1 MSARRELHT
10 GTEYLLGW
18 VEDGVAVLSFN
29 RPDRRNALHES
40 MYFGFGEALPVI
52 AEDPSIGC
60 LVITGEGRAFCAGGD
75 VKGFAEAGRSAGPDG
90 AGAPAAG
97 AGPRVDNL
105 RRRQNM
111 VTLALQQLG
120 KITIAAIPGAA
131 AGAGLSIALAC
142 DLRVA
147 SDDAVITTAF
157 ARIGASGDFGG
168 SWTLTQLVGAARA
181 KELYLLSDRL
191 SADEA
196 HRLGI
201 VNRVFPA
208 DSFESSWRELAGR
221 LAHGPVIAQRF
232 IKENINRA
240 ANGASL
246 AECLDAEAAAMVSS
260 MSSADHREASIAFVE
275 KRPPVFR
282 GV

>member
-1 MSARRELHT
+1 MTRRELET
-10 GTEYLLGW
+10 GTEHLLGW

-40 MYFGFGEALPVI
+40 MYFGFGTALPVI
-52 AEDPSIGC
+52 AEDPTIGC
-60 LVITGEGRAFCAGGD
+60 LVVTGEGGAFCAGGD
-75 VKGFAEAGRSAGPDG
+75 VKGFAEAGRAVSSGD
-90 AGAPAAG
+90 APKVDLG
-97 AGPRVDNL
+97 SRVENL

-120 KITIAAIPGAA
+120 KVTIAAIPGAA

-157 ARIGASGDFGG
+157 AKIGASGDFGG
-168 SWTLTQLVGAARA
+168 SWNLTQLVGASRA

-191 SADEA
+191 TADEA
-196 HRLGI
+196 LRLG
-201 VNRVFPA
+201 VLNRVFPKA
-208 DSFESSWRELAGR
+208 TFEDDWRALASR
-221 LAHGPVIAQRF
+221 LAQGPLIAQRY

-240 ANGASL
+240 ANGGSL
-246 AECLDAEAAAMVSS
+246 YECLDAEATAMVTS
-260 MSSADHREASIAFVE
+260 MSSADHREAAIAFVE